1 MCYVYMFLQ
10 YQPAPVHLL
19 KLKFKPGAVSH
30 GINLDYV
37 GCTTCDHILINE
49 LGFRP
54 IKQSTSTTNTT
65 STRGQ

>member
-1 MCYVYMFLQ
+1 M
-10 YQPAPVHLL
+10 HLL
-19 KLKFKPGAVSH
+19 KLKFKPGAVSR

-54 IKQSTSTTNTT
+54 IKQSTSSTSTT
-65 STRGQ
+65 STRG